1 MARRITKLAAVNIG
15 LVAAG
20 GTPVS
25 SLEST
30 QPDVQSLAL
39 LIDSTSEEIQ
49 ARGWWF
55 NREYNITLAPDAQGR
70 IIIPQNALSTDP
82 IDTSDQFVV
91 RGQFFYDRA
100 NTTYNIGRS
109 ITVDTT
115 TFLDWDDLPYHAQSA
130 IQYQTAMTFVGS
142 DDGDNDEFA
151 RLRLKFDTA
160 FAELKRIN
168 LRSEDISVRS
178 NNTVARVMSRRR
190 NRVTTRFGGAA
201 R

>member
-1 MARRITKLAAVNIG
+1 MSYGISRLAALNVG

-25 SLEST
+25 SINN
-30 QPDVQSLAL
+30 QPDVQSLDL
-39 LIDSTSEEIQ
+39 LLDSTSEEIQ

-70 IIIPQNALSTDP
+70 IIIPQNAITVDS
-82 IDTSDQFVV
+82 IDTSDKLVP
-91 RGQFFYDRA
+91 RGQFLYDRE
-100 NTTYNIGRS
+100 NTTFNIGRS
-109 ITVDTT
+109 ITIDTT
-115 TFLDWDDLPYHAQSA
+115 TLLEWDDLPYHAQAA
-130 IQYQTAMTFVGS
+130 IQYQAAMTFVGS

-178 NNTVARVMSRRR
+178 NNTVSRVMSRRR

-201 R
+201 L